1 MSERARF
8 VRHEALPGAAQ
19 SKRPVVVYVIA
30 VDGRELRKRFSE
42 FDALRARL
50 IAAGCPGARAARLP
64 SKIKKSVARRS
75 GALPAFLNEL
85 LRAVGGG
92 LEAEPSAAPLRDFLG
107 LGAGSAEPEPELPE
121 PELPEPEPEPQPQ
134 PQPWQQ
140 PSALLPD
147 RGSRRT

>member
-8 VRHEALPGAAQ
+8 VRHEELPGAAQ
-19 SKRPVVVYVIA
+19 SKKSVDVYVIS

-85 LRAVGGG
+85 PRAVGGG
-92 LEAEPSAAPLRDFLG
+92 STRRPRGPGVPACGRWS
-107 LGAGSAEPEPELPE
+107 LP
-121 PELPEPEPEPQPQ
+121 PRYRHR
-134 PQPWQQ
+134 QQ
-140 PSALLPD
+140 P
-147 RGSRRT
+147 RRSGP